1 MNFELLY
8 SPENIS
14 MSDIVDISREAVSS
28 SNDLLIDS
36 ISSNNILGGEIS
48 FFAPTSLSDDESVA
62 PSIVQLSQI
71 VLQFDLTQSREL
83 NQSEVIAMED
93 LFLSFTSE
101 NTKDFGMFMI
111 NVTLDAQSLIEHR
124 KRFLSTRSNRRVK
137 YGSFCY
143 SLSSENAQS
152 NFRSIFEDDTNMSEF
167 VALIKNSEDVGEYFE
182 FTQTVILIF
191 DTVSPST
198 QPSLHSSNNP
208 SDVPSSKLSSVPSAT
223 PSSYPSMGPSKVP
236 SMDPSSLPSLH
247 PSNFSSQFPSLKPSQ
262 APSTQPSSHPSSIP
276 STYPSMHP
284 SDIPSS
290 KPSAV
295 PSLLPSVTP
304 SASPSSGPSSIPSTY
319 PSMHPSDIPSSKP
332 SAVPSLLPS
341 VIPSTSPSSTP
352 ILTSAPLILSFSSNS
367 TFSNLNISQVEA
379 LEALLFDFFSTHD
392 DTIDLSI
399 TEVILLDQFSDGVM
413 NFELL
418 YSPENISMSDIVDI
432 SREAVSSSNDLLI
445 DSISSNN
452 ILGGE
457 ISFFAPTSLSD
468 IQSVAPSIVQ
478 LSQIVLQFDLTQ
490 SREFNQSEVIAM
502 EDLFLSFTSE
512 NTKDFVIEGL

>member
-1 MNFELLY
+1 M
-8 SPENIS
+8 
-14 MSDIVDISREAVSS
+14 
-28 SNDLLIDS
+28 
-36 ISSNNILGGEIS
+36 
-48 FFAPTSLSDDESVA
+48 
-62 PSIVQLSQI
+62 
-71 VLQFDLTQSREL
+71 
-83 NQSEVIAMED
+83 
-93 LFLSFTSE
+93 
-101 NTKDFGMFMI
+101 
-111 NVTLDAQSLIEHR
+111 
-124 KRFLSTRSNRRVK
+124 
-137 YGSFCY
+137 
-143 SLSSENAQS
+143 
-152 NFRSIFEDDTNMSEF
+152 
-167 VALIKNSEDVGEYFE
+167 
-182 FTQTVILIF
+182 
-191 DTVSPST
+191 
-198 QPSLHSSNNP
+198 HS
-208 SDVPSSKLSSVPSAT
+208 
-223 PSSYPSMGPSKVP
+223 
-236 SMDPSSLPSLH
+236 
-247 PSNFSSQFPSLKPSQ
+247 
-262 APSTQPSSHPSSIP
+262 
-276 STYPSMHP
+276 

-295 PSLLPSVTP
+295 PSLLPSGIP
-304 SASPSSGPSSIPSTY
+304 SASPSS
-319 PSMHPSDIPSSKP
+319 
-332 SAVPSLLPS
+332 
-341 VIPSTSPSSTP
+341 TP
-352 ILTSAPLILSFSSNS
+352 KLTSAPLILSFSSNS

-490 SREFNQSEVIAM
+490 SRELNQSEVIAM

-512 NTKDFVIEGL
+512 NTKDFGMFMINVTLDAQSLIEHRKRFLSTRSNRRVKYSGFAHYLSSENAQSNFRSIFETVSPSTQPSYVPSISTQPSIIPSVIGSDVATVGFGVIASVGAAAAAGSAAAASAGAAAGAGGGAASSSSSSSAAPSAGKDALAEATKQMRGRNMKKATGAQIAKGKKQGLNIRKKREMMNQTEQRRKEHFTTWTNAVIFAIKMDGSLSK